1 MVQISNEPRSK
12 YSYLNEWLTL
22 ERERVSF
29 FLPEYPCPFGKSVCA
44 ELLFGSVLVHIISF
58 ECPLKKIIQKKRKKK
73 RERSKRKE
81 EKGADLRDFSF
92 TSGGV
97 LCSPLCPGS
106 RL

>member
-1 MVQISNEPRSK
+1 M
-12 YSYLNEWLTL
+12 
-22 ERERVSF
+22 
-29 FLPEYPCPFGKSVCA
+29 CA

-58 ECPLKKIIQKKRKKK
+58 ECPLKKKIYIQKKRKKK

>member
-1 MVQISNEPRSK
+1 M
-12 YSYLNEWLTL
+12 
-22 ERERVSF
+22 
-29 FLPEYPCPFGKSVCA
+29 CA

-58 ECPLKKIIQKKRKKK
+58 ECPLKKIIQKKRKKEKK

>member
-1 MVQISNEPRSK
+1 M
-12 YSYLNEWLTL
+12 
-22 ERERVSF
+22 
-29 FLPEYPCPFGKSVCA
+29 CA

-58 ECPLKKIIQKKRKKK
+58 ECPLKKNIFKKKKK

-81 EKGADLRDFSF
+81 EEGADLRDFSF
-92 TSGGV
+92 TLGGV

>member
-1 MVQISNEPRSK
+1 VPPEKK
-12 YSYLNEWLTL
+12 YI
-22 ERERVSF
+22 
-29 FLPEYPCPFGKSVCA
+29 K
-44 ELLFGSVLVHIISF
+44 
-58 ECPLKKIIQKKRKKK
+58 KKRKKEKK

-92 TSGGV
+92 TLGGV

>member
-1 MVQISNEPRSK
+1 M
-12 YSYLNEWLTL
+12 
-22 ERERVSF
+22 
-29 FLPEYPCPFGKSVCA
+29 CA

-58 ECPLKKIIQKKRKKK
+58 ECPLKKKYIFKKKERKK

-92 TSGGV
+92 TLGGV

>member
-1 MVQISNEPRSK
+1 M
-12 YSYLNEWLTL
+12 
-22 ERERVSF
+22 
-29 FLPEYPCPFGKSVCA
+29 CA

-58 ECPLKKIIQKKRKKK
+58 ECPLKKLFKKKKKK

-97 LCSPLCPGS
+97 LCSPLCPGL

>member
-1 MVQISNEPRSK
+1 MLQISNEPRSK

-22 ERERVSF
+22 ERERERERSNR
-29 FLPEYPCPFGKSVCA
+29 KSVCA

-58 ECPLKKIIQKKRKKK
+58 ECPLKKIFKKKRKKK

>member
-1 MVQISNEPRSK
+1 M
-12 YSYLNEWLTL
+12 
-22 ERERVSF
+22 
-29 FLPEYPCPFGKSVCA
+29 CA

-58 ECPLKKIIQKKRKKK
+58 ECPLKKKLFKKKEKK

-92 TSGGV
+92 TLGGV

>member
-1 MVQISNEPRSK
+1 M
-12 YSYLNEWLTL
+12 
-22 ERERVSF
+22 
-29 FLPEYPCPFGKSVCA
+29 CA

-58 ECPLKKIIQKKRKKK
+58 ECPLKKNYSKKKKKKEKK

>member
-1 MVQISNEPRSK
+1 MLQISNEPRSK

-22 ERERVSF
+22 ERER
-29 FLPEYPCPFGKSVCA
+29 ESVCA

-58 ECPLKKIIQKKRKKK
+58 ECPLKKYIQKK

-92 TSGGV
+92 TLGGV

>member
-1 MVQISNEPRSK
+1 M
-12 YSYLNEWLTL
+12 
-22 ERERVSF
+22 
-29 FLPEYPCPFGKSVCA
+29 CA

-58 ECPLKKIIQKKRKKK
+58 ECPLKKKEKK

-92 TSGGV
+92 TLGGV

>member
-1 MVQISNEPRSK
+1 M
-12 YSYLNEWLTL
+12 
-22 ERERVSF
+22 
-29 FLPEYPCPFGKSVCA
+29 CA

-58 ECPLKKIIQKKRKKK
+58 ECPLKKLFKKKEKKREKEAKEKKRKGLIL
-73 RERSKRKE
+73 EIF
-81 EKGADLRDFSF
+81 FSF

>member
-1 MVQISNEPRSK
+1 
-12 YSYLNEWLTL
+12 
-22 ERERVSF
+22 
-29 FLPEYPCPFGKSVCA
+29 VCA

-58 ECPLKKIIQKKRKKK
+58 ECPLKKKRKEKK

-92 TSGGV
+92 TLGGV